1 MNGPIPAHGPDD
13 REIAE
18 VRTLYEQQ
26 PACGEESTRPVAPQS
41 PYVDIAAILDGRAPE
56 PLRPTILQRADGQ
69 SLFYSGQVNLIFGDP
84 ESGKTWVCLAAV
96 ASELSA
102 GRRALMIDLDHNGA
116 VAVLGHLL
124 KLGVPHESLR
134 ENFRYSEPEDAH
146 TFRRVVEDVSTW
158 QPAIVIVDSLGE
170 LIPLYGSS
178 SNSPDEVTDVHRKTL
193 KPMAKA
199 GAAVIAV
206 DHRPKSEQARN
217 RNDPGGTLAKSR
229 VLGGCSIS
237 VTMARQFR
245 PGHGGACDLV
255 VAKDRHGGVR
265 AHCPPGKQQSA
276 GTFELADQED
286 GSLSWLITP
295 PTGVASSEIT
305 EPAGEVVDSKV
316 AEILAAAER
325 TNAPPMAGRDALR
338 KYLIDQ
344 KDSVSAGNAAY
355 AEAVRHRKAVHEGA
369 V

>member
-1 MNGPIPAHGPDD
+1 MN
-13 REIAE
+13 
-18 VRTLYEQQ
+18 
-26 PACGEESTRPVAPQS
+26 
-41 PYVDIAAILDGRAPE
+41 IAAILDGEAPE

-84 ESGKTWVCLAAV
+84 EAGKTWVCLAAV
-96 ASELSA
+96 ASELTA

-124 KLGVPHESLR
+124 KLGVLPETLK
-134 ENFRYSEPEDAH
+134 ENFRYSEPESPQI
-146 TFRRVVEDVSTW
+146 FRQVVEDVSTW
-158 QPAIVIVDSLGE
+158 QPSIVIVDSLGE
-170 LIPLYGSS
+170 LIPLFSSS
-178 SNSPDEVTDVHRKTL
+178 SNSPDEVTDVHRRTL
-193 KPMAKA
+193 KPMAKS

-217 RNDPGGTLAKSR
+217 RIDPGGTVAKSR

-237 VTMARQFR
+237 VTVTRQFR

-265 AHCPPGKQQSA
+265 AHCSSAKRQSA
-276 GTFELADQED
+276 GTFELTDHEN

-295 PTGVASSEIT
+295 PAEVASSEAT
-305 EPAGEVVDSKV
+305 EHASDVVASKV
-316 AEILAAAER
+316 EEILAAAER
-325 TNAPPMAGRDALR
+325 TNAPPRLGRDALK
-338 KYLIDQ
+338 KYLSDYE
-344 KDSVSAGNAAY
+344 DPVSAGNAAY
-355 AEAVRHRKAVHEGA
+355 AEAVRRRKAVRGGA